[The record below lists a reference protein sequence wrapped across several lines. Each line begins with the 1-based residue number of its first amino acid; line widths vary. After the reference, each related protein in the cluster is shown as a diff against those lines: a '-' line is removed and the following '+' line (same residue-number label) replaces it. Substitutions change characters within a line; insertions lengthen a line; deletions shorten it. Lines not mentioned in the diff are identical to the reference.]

1 MLTALMTN
9 RTKLLIILDKYVFDI
24 LFISESKID
33 GTVSSCLFA
42 YSQYR
47 VIRRDRKKGGGG
59 VLVYIRSNVT
69 AYRRPNLCGATI
81 GFESICLDVNT
92 RANNWF
98 LISLS

>member
-1 MLTALMTN
+1 MLTAFLAN
-9 RTKLLIILDKYVFDI
+9 QRRLLIIFDNCAFDI
-24 LFISESKID
+24 LFTSESKID

-47 VIRRDRKKGGGG
+47 DIRRDRRKGGGR

-81 GFESICLDVNT
+81 GVESICFPGFV
-92 RANNWF
+92 
-98 LISLS
+98 